1 MSKFPEFKIDL
12 DNFISD
18 LSSRLKENNKRVEEL
33 LKTPQK
39 TYSNFVKPLLMM
51 EEYLDQ
57 FFTPLSHI
65 NAVNNSEKT
74 QEVYSESIP
83 IITEYSTKLSQNLD
97 IYNAYKEIYKN
108 ENSSLNYEQ
117 NRVLELNIEHFE
129 LSGAHLDD
137 KTKERLQEINI
148 KTSELSNNFSQNLL
162 DATNEYKYIIEDEK
176 DVEGIP
182 QSDKENAK
190 IKVNTEGR
198 ECPLGGEEDGVIKYK
213 FTLQLPSYIS
223 YMTYGK
229 NRAIREELYK
239 AYVTRSPQNAAIIDE
254 LLALKDEMSKLLGF
268 DNYAQYSIASKM
280 AKNETSVI
288 DFLDKLAQN
297 SKDQAQVELKELQ
310 SISPNTL
317 QSFDTA
323 YYSEILKKKFYDID
337 EEEYRPYFE
346 QKSVINGMFT
356 FLNTLFGFKFKKV
369 DEELWND
376 KASSYDLYIDEKLI
390 ARLYFDLE
398 ARENKRGGAWMHNW
412 QSHCTDEQGDEQ
424 LASAFIVCNF
434 PPSSEITPSLLR
446 HDDIVT
452 LFHEMGHTIHH
463 LLSSVNENDVSGVNG
478 VEWDAVEFPSQFLE
492 NFAYE
497 PKVLKLFA
505 THHET
510 GEILPNKMI
519 EKLVKSKNFQSAMGM
534 LRQLEFSI
542 FDFKL
547 HSNIY
552 KGDEVQALL
561 NSIRE
566 NTSLIEAP
574 EYNKF
579 QNGFSHI
586 FAGGYAAGYYSY
598 KWAEVLSADT
608 FYSVVDEGI
617 FESKTA
623 KRYLDIVLR
632 GGGSKSMEILFHEL
646 MGRGADTD
654 KLLRLNGIK

>member
-1 MSKFPEFKIDL
+1 MSKFPQFKIDL

-18 LSSRLKENNKRVEEL
+18 LSSRLEENNKRVEEL
-33 LKTPQK
+33 LKTPKK
-39 TYSNFVKPLLMM
+39 TYANFVKPLLMM

-74 QEVYSESIP
+74 QEVYSDSIP

-108 ENSSLNYEQ
+108 EKSSLNYEQ

-137 KTKERLQEINI
+137 KIKARLQEINI
-148 KTSELSNNFSQNLL
+148 RTSELSNNFSQNLL
-162 DATNEYKYIIEDEK
+162 DATNEYKYIIDDEK

-182 QSDKENAK
+182 ESDKENAK
-190 IKVNTEGR
+190 I
-198 ECPLGGEEDGVIKYK
+198 EEDGVVKYK

-229 NRAIREELYK
+229 NAAIREELYR

-254 LLALKDEMSKLLGF
+254 LLALKNEMSKLLGF

-280 AKNETSVI
+280 AKNEKSVV
-288 DFLDKLAQN
+288 DFLDKLAKN
-297 SKDQAQVELKELQ
+297 SKEQAQIELKELQ
-310 SISPNTL
+310 SIAPETL

-323 YYSEILKKKFYDID
+323 YYSEILKKKSYDID

-346 QKSVINGMFT
+346 QKSVIDGMFT
-356 FLNTLFGFKFKKV
+356 FLDKLFGFKFKKV
-369 DEELWND
+369 DEKLWND
-376 KASSYDLYIDEKLI
+376 KASSYDLYIDEKLT

-412 QSHCTDEQGDEQ
+412 QSHCRDEKGEEQ

-434 PPSSEITPSLLR
+434 PPSSETTPSLLR

-463 LLSSVNENDVSGVNG
+463 LLSCVNENDVSGVNG

-505 THHET
+505 THYKT
-510 GEILPNKMI
+510 GETLPDKMI

-547 HSNIY
+547 HSNVY

-566 NTSLIEAP
+566 DTSLVKAP

-598 KWAEVLSADT
+598 KWAEVLSADA

-617 FESKTA
+617 FNSKTA
-623 KRYLDIVLR
+623 KKYLEIVLK

-646 MGRGADTD
+646 MGRDAYTD

>member
-1 MSKFPEFKIDL
+1 MSKFPQFKIDL

-18 LSSRLKENNKRVEEL
+18 LSSRLEENNKRVEEL
-33 LKTPQK
+33 LKTPKK
-39 TYSNFVKPLLMM
+39 TYANFVKPLLMM

-74 QEVYSESIP
+74 QEVYSDSIP

-108 ENSSLNYEQ
+108 EKSSLNYEQ

-137 KTKERLQEINI
+137 KIKARLQEINI
-148 KTSELSNNFSQNLL
+148 RTSELSNNFSQNLL
-162 DATNEYKYIIEDEK
+162 DATNEYRYIIDDEK

-182 QSDKENAK
+182 ESDKENAK
-190 IKVNTEGR
+190 I
-198 ECPLGGEEDGVIKYK
+198 EEDGVVKYK

-229 NRAIREELYK
+229 NAAIREELYR

-254 LLALKDEMSKLLGF
+254 LLALKNEMSKLLGF

-280 AKNETSVI
+280 AKNEKSVV
-288 DFLDKLAQN
+288 DFLDKLAKN
-297 SKDQAQVELKELQ
+297 SKEQAQVELKELQ
-310 SISPNTL
+310 SIAPETL

-323 YYSEILKKKFYDID
+323 YYSEILKKKSYDID

-346 QKSVINGMFT
+346 QKSVIDGMFT
-356 FLNTLFGFKFKKV
+356 FLDKLFGFKFKKV
-369 DEELWND
+369 EEKLWND
-376 KASSYDLYIDEKLI
+376 KASSYDLYIDEKLT

-412 QSHCTDEQGDEQ
+412 QSHCRDEKGEEQ

-434 PPSSEITPSLLR
+434 PPSSETTPSLLR

-463 LLSSVNENDVSGVNG
+463 LLSCVNENDVSGVNG

-505 THHET
+505 THYKT
-510 GEILPNKMI
+510 GETLPDKMI

-547 HSNIY
+547 HSNVY

-566 NTSLIEAP
+566 DTSLVKAP

-598 KWAEVLSADT
+598 KWAEVLSADA

-617 FESKTA
+617 FNSKTA
-623 KRYLDIVLR
+623 KKYLEIVLK

-646 MGRGADTD
+646 MGRDADTD

>member
-12 DNFISD
+12 NNFISD
-18 LSSRLKENNKRVEEL
+18 LKSKLE
-33 LKTPQK
+33 T
-39 TYSNFVKPLLMM
+39 M

-65 NAVNNSEKT
+65 NAVNNSEET

-108 ENSSLNYEQ
+108 EKESLNYEQ

-129 LSGAHLDD
+129 LSGAHLDGEI
-137 KTKERLQEINI
+137 KERLQEINI

-162 DATNEYKYIIEDEK
+162 DATNEYKYIIDDEK
-176 DVEGIP
+176 DVDGIP

-190 IKVNTEGR
+190 F
-198 ECPLGGEEDGVIKYK
+198 EEDGVVKYK

-229 NRAIREELYK
+229 NAVIREELYR

-254 LLALKDEMSKLLGF
+254 LLALKNESSKLLGF
-268 DNYAQYSIASKM
+268 NNYAQYSIASKM
-280 AKNETSVI
+280 AKDEKSVI
-288 DFLDKLAQN
+288 DFLDKLAKN
-297 SKDQAQVELKELQ
+297 SKEQAQVELKELQ
-310 SISPNTL
+310 SIAPQTL

-323 YYSEILKKKFYDID
+323 FYSEILKKKSYDID

-356 FLNTLFGFKFKKV
+356 FLDKLFGFKFKKV
-369 DEELWND
+369 DEKLWNG
-376 KASSYDLYIDEKLI
+376 KSSSYDLYIDEKLI

-412 QSHCTDEQGDEQ
+412 QSHCRDEEGKEQ

-434 PPSSEITPSLLR
+434 PPSTDTIPSLLR

-463 LLSSVNENDVSGVNG
+463 LLSSVDENDVSGVNG

-497 PKVLKLFA
+497 PQVLRLFS

-510 GEILPNKMI
+510 GEILPDDMI

-534 LRQLEFSI
+534 LRQLEFST

-547 HSNIY
+547 HSNVY

-566 NTSLIEAP
+566 ETSLIKAP

-598 KWAEVLSADT
+598 KWAEVLSADA
-608 FYSVVDEGI
+608 FYNVIDEGI
-617 FESKTA
+617 FHSKTA
-623 KRYLDIVLR
+623 KKYLDIILK

-646 MGRGADTD
+646 MGRDPDTD